1 MTTPARN
8 ILQVDHIPP
17 GHYGFGHAAR
27 MEWLKLR
34 SLRSTIWALLLFVVS
49 MISLGVLVMAKT
61 GAPSPAEA
69 QQFDPTN
76 NLLVG
81 VALGQLIIG
90 TIGVL
95 MTAGEYAT
103 GTIRS
108 TLATIPDRPLLLA
121 AKAAVLGGVTLAV
134 GEVVAVVTFFAGR
147 AALTDAAPTPT
158 LADAGVLRAVLMSGA
173 YLTFVG
179 LIGLGLGALTR
190 HTASAIGALVGVTFV
205 LPLIA
210 GQLAGVEVARFFPTV
225 IAGNSMLAVKPFH
238 EALHEA
244 LTPWT
249 GFAMMALY
257 TAVTL
262 GAAAWLS
269 ARRDA

>member
-1 MTTPARN
+1 VISPTRTME
-8 ILQVDHIPP
+8 QVDHIPP
-17 GHYGFGHAAR
+17 GHYGFGEAAR

-34 SLRSTIWALLLFVVS
+34 TLRSTMWALLFFVVS

-61 GAPSPAEA
+61 SAPLPADA
-69 QQFDPTN
+69 QHFDPTN

-90 TIGVL
+90 AIGVL
-95 MTAGEYAT
+95 VTAGEYSS

-108 TLATIPDRPLLLA
+108 TLATIPNRPLLLA

-134 GEVVAVVTFFAGR
+134 GEVVAVITFFAAR
-147 AALTDAAPTPT
+147 AALTDAAPAPT
-158 LADAGVLRAVLMSGA
+158 ITDSGVLRAVLMSGA
-173 YLTFVG
+173 YLAFVG
-179 LIGLGLGALTR
+179 LIGLGLGAITR
-190 HTASAIGALVGVTFV
+190 HTASALGALVGVTFV

-210 GQLAGVEVARFFPTV
+210 AGLTGIEVARFFPTI
-225 IAGNSMLAVKPFH
+225 IAGNSMLVAKPF
-238 EALHEA
+238 HEA

-249 GFAMMALY
+249 GFAMMGLY
-257 TAVTL
+257 TALTL
-262 GAAAWLS
+262 SVATWLL

>member
-1 MTTPARN
+1 VTGPART
-8 ILQVDHIPP
+8 IDQVDRIPP
-17 GHYGFGHAAR
+17 GHYGFGRAAR

-34 SLRSTIWALLLFVVS
+34 SLRSTMWALLFFVVS
-49 MISLGVLVMAKT
+49 MISLGVLVMTKT
-61 GAPSPAEA
+61 RAPSPADA
-69 QQFDPTN
+69 QHFDPTN

-90 TIGVL
+90 AVGVL
-95 MTAGEYAT
+95 VTAGEYSS

-108 TLATIPDRPLLLA
+108 TLAAIPNRPLLLA

-134 GEVVAVVTFFAGR
+134 GEVVAVITFFAGR
-147 AALTDAAPTPT
+147 AALTDAAPAPT
-158 LADAGVLRAVLMSGA
+158 LADSSVLRAVLMSGA
-173 YLTFVG
+173 YLAFVG
-179 LIGLGLGALTR
+179 LIGLGFGAITR
-190 HTASAIGALVGVTFV
+190 HTASALGALVGVTFV

-225 IAGNSMLAVKPFH
+225 IAGNSMLVTKPF
-238 EALHEA
+238 HEA

-249 GFAMMALY
+249 GFAMMGLY
-257 TAVTL
+257 TALTL
-262 GAAAWLS
+262 GFATWLL